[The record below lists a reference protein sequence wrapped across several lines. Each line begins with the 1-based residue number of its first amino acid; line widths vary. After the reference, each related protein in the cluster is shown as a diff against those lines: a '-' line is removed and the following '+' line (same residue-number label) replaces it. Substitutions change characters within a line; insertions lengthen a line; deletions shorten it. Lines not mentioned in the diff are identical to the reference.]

1 MEQKMS
7 RVSLQ
12 NGGGPG
18 SSISLAPETIK
29 VRNALIEK
37 FTDEPLDEMNHFM
50 NTALAAEKNEL
61 RRIGIL
67 AARIFLLRTRI
78 ANLRDFNRDPSLT
91 NISELTAGALD
102 LGDANIDATEES
114 DDDVTE
120 IEDGWARL
128 KMTSPGEVQGVRFL
142 SGAIIDAK
150 PEDAEKLIQSGK
162 AIRVDENGSPV
173 EFHEDDF
180 DNQNTA
186 TSRAEAEDLAMDEN
200 GSIKENDRDSS
211 ETDEDAS
218 SNTAGEQAAEATAED
233 LAEDGNGGIKE
244 NDRDNSEA
252 DEDAS
257 SNIAGEQA
265 AEATSDEQPVMATA
279 DSTTSDD
286 AATAK
291 SEQPVSPDDELSGNV
306 DDKT

>member
-1 MEQKMS
+1 MEKKMS

-37 FTDEPLDEMNHFM
+37 FTGEPLDEMNHFM
-50 NTALAAEKNEL
+50 TAALATETNEL

-78 ANLRDFNRDPSLT
+78 ANLQDFNRDPSLT
-91 NISELTAGALD
+91 NISEINVGALD
-102 LGDANIDATEES
+102 LGGANMDADD
-114 DDDVTE
+114 DDDVTK

-150 PEDAEKLIQSGK
+150 PEDAEKLVQSGK
-162 AIRVDENGSPV
+162 AVRVDENGNII
-173 EFHEDDF
+173 EFLEDDF
-180 DNQNTA
+180 DNQDA
-186 TSRAEAEDLAMDEN
+186 TNSAAEAKDHTTHEN
-200 GSIKENDRDSS
+200 GSSEANDSDNANDDETMPSAMTKEQ
-211 ETDEDAS
+211 T
-218 SNTAGEQAAEATAED
+218 AEAA
-233 LAEDGNGGIKE
+233 N
-244 NDRDNSEA
+244 
-252 DEDAS
+252 
-257 SNIAGEQA
+257 
-265 AEATSDEQPVMATA
+265 DEQTVMATA
-279 DSTTSDD
+279 DNATSDD
-286 AATAK
+286 TTIADAAEI
-291 SEQPVSPDDELSGNV
+291 EQPTSTNDELSVNA

>member
-18 SSISLAPETIK
+18 SSISMAPETIK

-37 FTDEPLDEMNHFM
+37 FTGEPLDEMNHFM
-50 NTALAAEKNEL
+50 NTALATETNEL

-78 ANLRDFNRDPSLT
+78 ANLQDFNRDPSLT
-91 NISELTAGALD
+91 DIPEINVGALD
-102 LGDANIDATEES
+102 LASANIDAADDGDD

-128 KMTSPGEVQGVRFL
+128 KMISSGEVQGVRFL

-162 AIRVDENGSPV
+162 AIRVDENGGS
-173 EFHEDDF
+173 EASDS
-180 DNQNTA
+180 DNA
-186 TSRAEAEDLAMDEN
+186 HAGEN
-200 GSIKENDRDSS
+200 MSS
-211 ETDEDAS
+211 TMTDEQIAK
-218 SNTAGEQAAEATAED
+218 AE
-233 LAEDGNGGIKE
+233 N
-244 NDRDNSEA
+244 
-252 DEDAS
+252 
-257 SNIAGEQA
+257 
-265 AEATSDEQPVMATA
+265 DEQPLMAAADDATA
-279 DSTTSDD
+279 DDANIADSAETKQPNPAADEVSDN
-286 AATAK
+286 A
-291 SEQPVSPDDELSGNV
+291 DDE
-306 DDKT
+306 T

>member
-1 MEQKMS
+1 MS

-37 FTDEPLDEMNHFM
+37 FTGEPLDEMNHFM
-50 NTALAAEKNEL
+50 TTALATEKNEL

-78 ANLRDFNRDPSLT
+78 ANLQDFNRDPSLT
-91 NISELTAGALD
+91 NISEINVGALD
-102 LGDANIDATEES
+102 LGGANMDAADD
-114 DDDVTE
+114 DDDVNE

-162 AIRVDENGSPV
+162 AVRVDENGNII
-173 EFHEDDF
+173 EFLGDDF
-180 DNQNTA
+180 DNQDA
-186 TSRAEAEDLAMDEN
+186 TNSAAEAKDHATDEN
-200 GSIKENDRDSS
+200 GGSEANDSDNANDD
-211 ETDEDAS
+211 ETMPSAMTEEQTADAA
-218 SNTAGEQAAEATAED
+218 NDEQAVIATA
-233 LAEDGNGGIKE
+233 
-244 NDRDNSEA
+244 DN
-252 DEDAS
+252 
-257 SNIAGEQA
+257 
-265 AEATSDEQPVMATA
+265 ATSDDTTIADAAEIEQPT
-279 DSTTSDD
+279 STN
-286 AATAK
+286 
-291 SEQPVSPDDELSGNV
+291 DELSVNA

>member
-1 MEQKMS
+1 MEKKMS

-37 FTDEPLDEMNHFM
+37 FTGEPLDEMNHFM
-50 NTALAAEKNEL
+50 TAALATETNEL

-78 ANLRDFNRDPSLT
+78 ANLQDFNRDPSLT
-91 NISELTAGALD
+91 NISEINVGALD
-102 LGDANIDATEES
+102 LGGANMDADD
-114 DDDVTE
+114 DDDVTK

-150 PEDAEKLIQSGK
+150 PEDAEKLVQSGK
-162 AIRVDENGSPV
+162 AVRVDENGNII
-173 EFHEDDF
+173 EFLEDDF
-180 DNQNTA
+180 DNQDA
-186 TSRAEAEDLAMDEN
+186 TNSAAEAKDHTTHEN
-200 GSIKENDRDSS
+200 GSSEANDSDNANDDETMPSAMTKEQ
-211 ETDEDAS
+211 T
-218 SNTAGEQAAEATAED
+218 AEAA
-233 LAEDGNGGIKE
+233 N
-244 NDRDNSEA
+244 
-252 DEDAS
+252 
-257 SNIAGEQA
+257 
-265 AEATSDEQPVMATA
+265 DEQTVMATA
-279 DSTTSDD
+279 DNATSDD
-286 AATAK
+286 TTIADAAEI
-291 SEQPVSPDDELSGNV
+291 EQPTSADDELSVNA

>member
-1 MEQKMS
+1 MS

-12 NGGGPG
+12 NSGGPG

-37 FTDEPLDEMNHFM
+37 FTGEPLDEMNHFM
-50 NTALAAEKNEL
+50 TTALATETNEL

-78 ANLRDFNRDPSLT
+78 ANLQDFNRDPSLT
-91 NISELTAGALD
+91 DISEINVGALD
-102 LGDANIDATEES
+102 LGSANIDAADDVVD

-128 KMTSPGEVQGVRFL
+128 KMTSSGEVQGVRFL

-162 AIRVDENGSPV
+162 AVRVDENGGS
-173 EFHEDDF
+173 EAGDS
-180 DNQNTA
+180 DNANADKNMSSAMTDEQI
-186 TSRAEAEDLAMDEN
+186 AEAAN
-200 GSIKENDRDSS
+200 
-211 ETDEDAS
+211 
-218 SNTAGEQAAEATAED
+218 
-233 LAEDGNGGIKE
+233 
-244 NDRDNSEA
+244 
-252 DEDAS
+252 
-257 SNIAGEQA
+257 
-265 AEATSDEQPVMATA
+265 DEQPVMAAAGDATI
-279 DSTTSDD
+279 DD
-286 AATAK
+286 ATIADTAETK
-291 SEQPVSPDDELSGNV
+291 QPNSAADELSDNA

>member
-1 MEQKMS
+1 MS

-37 FTDEPLDEMNHFM
+37 FTGEPLDEMNHFM
-50 NTALAAEKNEL
+50 NTALATEQNEL

-78 ANLRDFNRDPSLT
+78 ANLQDFNRDPSLT
-91 NISELTAGALD
+91 DISEINVGALD
-102 LGDANIDATEES
+102 LGGANMDAADDD

-162 AIRVDENGSPV
+162 AVRVDENGNII
-173 EFHEDDF
+173 EFLGDDF
-180 DNQNTA
+180 DNQDA
-186 TSRAEAEDLAMDEN
+186 TNSAAEAKDHATDEN
-200 GSIKENDRDSS
+200 GGSEANDSDNADDD
-211 ETDEDAS
+211 ETMPSAMTEEQTADAA
-218 SNTAGEQAAEATAED
+218 NNEQAVIATA
-233 LAEDGNGGIKE
+233 
-244 NDRDNSEA
+244 DN
-252 DEDAS
+252 
-257 SNIAGEQA
+257 
-265 AEATSDEQPVMATA
+265 ATSDDTTIADAAEIEQPT
-279 DSTTSDD
+279 STN
-286 AATAK
+286 
-291 SEQPVSPDDELSGNV
+291 DELSVNA